1 MGFDTVMASRAL
13 HLVKGDVQKALD
25 ELIQKGG
32 IIPPS
37 PDDSSGEKLSLLSVI
52 KQIALQKF
60 LTCRKY

>member
-37 PDDSSGEKLSLLSVI
+37 PDDSSGEKWSLLSAI
-52 KQIALQKF
+52 KHNWCYAKF
-60 LTCRKY
+60 FRM